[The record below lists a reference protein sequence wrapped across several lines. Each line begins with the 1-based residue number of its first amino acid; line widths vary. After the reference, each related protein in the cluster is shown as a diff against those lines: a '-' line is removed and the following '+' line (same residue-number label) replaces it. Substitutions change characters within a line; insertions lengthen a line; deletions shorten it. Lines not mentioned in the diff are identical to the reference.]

1 MPPAHAKVS
10 IRSAQAGDATSIA
23 ALATQLGYPA
33 TAADMQD
40 RLQRI
45 DQRTEGAVIVAEL
58 DDGQVCGWIMVTSVT
73 SLTSAARAEV
83 AGLVVDQALRGM
95 GIGSLLLQAVVN
107 WARKGGYAE
116 VRVHSNTVRTRA
128 HQFYEREGFTR
139 IKTQVLFGRTT

>member
-10 IRSAQAGDATSIA
+10 IRSAQAGDAASIA

-33 TAADMQD
+33 TTEDMQD

-45 DQRTEGAVIVAEL
+45 HTRTEGAVIVAEL
-58 DDGQVCGWIMVTSVT
+58 DDGEVCGWIMVTSVT

-83 AGLVVDQALRGM
+83 AGLVVDQALRGL
-95 GIGSLLLQAVVN
+95 GIGSLLLQAAVH
-107 WARKGGYAE
+107 WARKEGYAE

-128 HQFYEREGFTR
+128 HQFYERESFTR